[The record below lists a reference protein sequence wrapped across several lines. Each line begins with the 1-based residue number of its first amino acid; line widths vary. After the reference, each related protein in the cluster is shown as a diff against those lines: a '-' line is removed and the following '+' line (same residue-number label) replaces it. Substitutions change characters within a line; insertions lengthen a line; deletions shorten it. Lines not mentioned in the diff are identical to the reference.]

1 MSRPAQVV
9 INLAALRHNFSRVRA
24 LASASRII
32 AVVKADAY
40 GHGLVRVAQALPAAD
55 AFGVACLEEATELR
69 DAGIGQP
76 IILLEGPY
84 TGGELTEIV
93 RLGLDVVIHHEDQ
106 IRMLEQYQ
114 GNGAVKVWM
123 KIDSGMHR
131 LGFDPAVVPTC
142 WLRLQKCESIQ
153 QDINLM
159 THMANASNPDS
170 DMTQRQLDIFNKTC
184 AGIPGLRT
192 LANSAALLAWPQTHA
207 DYVRPGLMLYGVSP
221 MDGKTAT
228 DHNLLPVMS
237 LRSKLI
243 SIRHVNR
250 GEPVGYGADWLCPE
264 AMPIG
269 IVAAG
274 YGDGFPRHG
283 RTGTPVM
290 INGRRS
296 QIIGNPSMD
305 MLTVDLRNIPGVK
318 IGDPVE
324 LWGDALPVEDVAKS
338 AKTIPY
344 ELLCAVHKRLKVI
357 VNGQAEDT
365 VSV

>member
-9 INLAALRHNFSRVRA
+9 INLAALRHNFSRVRT
-24 LASASRII
+24 LASASKII
-32 AVVKADAY
+32 AIVKANAY
-40 GHGLVRVAQALPAAD
+40 GHGLVRVANALPDAD
-55 AFGVACLEEATELR
+55 GFGVACLEEATELR
-69 DAGIGQP
+69 DAGISKP
-76 IILLEGPY
+76 IVLLEGPY
-84 TGGELTEIV
+84 VGSELTEIV
-93 RLGLDVVIHHEDQ
+93 RLGLDVIIHHEDQ
-106 IRMLEQYQ
+106 IRMLEQHQ
-114 GNGAVKVWM
+114 GGGVVKVWM
-123 KIDSGMHR
+123 KVDSGMHR
-131 LGFDPAVVPTC
+131 LGFDPAAVKTC
-142 WLRLQKCESIQ
+142 WLRLHNCKSVH
-153 QDINLM
+153 QDIHLM
-159 THMANASNPDS
+159 THMANASNPES
-170 DMTQRQLDIFNKTC
+170 WMTQRQLEVFNNC
-184 AGIPGLRT
+184 CRGIPGLRT
-192 LANSAALLAWPQTHA
+192 LANSAALIAWPQTQA

-221 MDGKTAT
+221 MDGKTAA

-237 LRSKLI
+237 LRSTLI
-243 SIRHVNR
+243 SIRQVNR

-264 AMPIG
+264 AMPVG

-283 RTGTPVM
+283 RTGTPIM
-290 INGRRS
+290 INGKRS

-318 IGDPVE
+318 TGDPVE

-357 VNGQAEDT
+357 VHGQAEDT